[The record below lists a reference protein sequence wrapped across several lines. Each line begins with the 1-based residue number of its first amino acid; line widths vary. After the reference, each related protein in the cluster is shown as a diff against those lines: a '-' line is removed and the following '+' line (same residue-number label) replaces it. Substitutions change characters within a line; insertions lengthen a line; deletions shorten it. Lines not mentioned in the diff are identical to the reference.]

1 MAVTEPDAIIIG
13 AGHNSLACAVHLI
26 SKGWNV
32 LILEKAKTAGGAIKS
47 GEFTEPGFMHDWAA
61 MNLSLFA
68 GSPFFKQYGDQL
80 VENGLSFVPVESC
93 FASVFP
99 NGKWLGISNNFDHN
113 FSQLSKFSKNDAD
126 TWKKL
131 TENFPEESSHIFKLL
146 GNSLSFRNISSLF
159 LNLYRKKGFSGA
171 LDFIRFLMAS
181 PRNWL
186 DENFESEEVRA
197 TMAAWGM
204 HLDFAPDTAGGALF
218 PYLESMANQ
227 SFGMVLG
234 QGGADTIIKA
244 MVKYI
249 NSNGGMIEYN
259 SEVTE
264 IIHDG
269 VRAESVKLSDGRLV
283 HAKRCVI
290 ANVAPSS
297 LLKLTNGFKK
307 FDYSNGLKMFKHAPG
322 TMMIHLSMDDLPN
335 WLANEKLKEFSYI
348 HIAPSL
354 DQMAKTYQQATEG
367 LLPDFPVIVIGQ
379 PTTVDPS
386 RAPAGKHILWIQV
399 RMVPGIIK
407 GDGANKIKDTE
418 WESAKEFYADR
429 VLDIIEDF
437 APKTKEKVISR
448 RIVSPIEL
456 QNDNPNLVF
465 GDQICGSHHLT
476 QHFIYRPLRGY
487 TDGKTPIR
495 NLHLTGAAVWPGAGA
510 GAGSGFL
517 LGRKLAGN

>member
-1 MAVTEPDAIIIG
+1 MASTKPDAIIVG

-26 SKGWNV
+26 SKGWTV
-32 LILEKAKTAGGAIKS
+32 QIVEKAEIAGGAIKS
-47 GEFTEPGFMHDWAA
+47 GEFTDPGFTHDWAA

-68 GSPFFKQYGDQL
+68 GSSFFKHHGEQL
-80 VENGLSFVPVESC
+80 VKNGLSFTPVENC
-93 FASVFP
+93 FASIFP
-99 NGKWLGISNNFDHN
+99 NGKWLGISNNYDSN
-113 FSQLSKFSKNDAD
+113 VSQISKFSKNDAD

-131 TENFPEESSHIFKLL
+131 TESFPEESSHIFRLL
-146 GNSLSFRNISSLF
+146 GNSLSFKNILSLF
-159 LNLYRKKGFSGA
+159 FKLYRKKGLKGT

-249 NSNGGMIEYN
+249 NSNGGVIEYN

-269 VRAESVKLSDGRLV
+269 MRAESVKLADGRLI
-283 HAKRCVI
+283 HAKQCII

-297 LLKLTNGFKK
+297 LLKLANGFKK
-307 FDYSNGLKMFKHAPG
+307 FDYANGLKKFKHAPG
-322 TMMIHLSMDDLPN
+322 TMMIHLSMDDLPD
-335 WLANEKLKEFSYI
+335 WLANDSLKDFAYI

-354 DQMAKTYQQATEG
+354 DQMAKTYQQAVEG
-367 LLPDFPVIVIGQ
+367 LLPDFPVIVVGQ
-379 PTTVDPS
+379 PTAVDTS
-386 RAPAGKHILWIQV
+386 RAPDGKHILWIQV

-407 GDGANKIKDTE
+407 GDATEEIEETE
-418 WESAKEFYADR
+418 WERAKELYSER
-429 VLDIIEDF
+429 VLDIIEEF
-437 APKTKEKVISR
+437 APKTKEKIISKR
-448 RIVSPIEL
+448 VVSPIEL

-476 QHFIYRPLRGY
+476 QHFIYRPVRGY

-510 GAGSGFL
+510 GAGSGFM